1 MPKLDA
7 YEVKRHFVLVAP
19 SALGTDF
26 SMYIHAKWNDQHHGV
41 KIKSAEE
48 LRELY
53 ELFGSILFNYDH
65 EMEQKLLKPALGKEP
80 F

>member
-1 MPKLDA
+1 MSKLDA

-41 KIKSAEE
+41 KIKNSEE

-53 ELFGSILFNYDH
+53 ELFGSILLDHDH
-65 EMEQKLLKPALGKEP
+65 EMEQKLMNIGKEP

>member
-1 MPKLDA
+1 MAKLDA
-7 YEVKRHFVLVAP
+7 YQVKRLNLIVEP
-19 SALGTDF
+19 SMSGNDF
-26 SMYIHAKWNDQHHGV
+26 SIHLHPRNRYPISGI